1 MSYDLWKL
9 TDPSDV
15 ETEPRWDDETTSVE
29 ECVHGEHPLECSLC
43 TSAGLIAAVSG
54 EGEDMQEAD
63 RNKLL
68 VEVKLMETTDLVALR
83 YQIENELKRRV
94 DEHEREAKAARMA
107 LDNIKPR
114 AKRKDAGTTRRKPEA
129 A

>member
-15 ETEPRWDDETTSVE
+15 ETEPRWDDEETSVD

-43 TSAGLIAAVSG
+43 TSAGFIAAVSG
-54 EGEDMQEAD
+54 EGEDMSEEQDGEEMIIKWLDEA
-63 RNKLL
+63 RPSQ
-68 VEVKLMETTDLVALR
+68 LR
-83 YQIENELKRRV
+83 RISYHIDNVIERRKTELA
-94 DEHEREAKAARMA
+94 REAKELEAF
-107 LDNIKPR
+107 DKPV
-114 AKRKDAGTTRRKPEA
+114 RKTRRKPEA